1 MGNLYL
7 LFTFSINL
15 KIALKA
21 IKAVVKHKINNF
33 FKKKLAREL
42 LQPDHYTLKKNYYY
56 FLAALDLHCCVR
68 PFSICAKEGL
78 FSSCDV
84 WASHCAG
91 FLLQNKGS
99 RACGLQQLQPTA
111 LAALQYVK
119 SSQTREQTHVPCNGR
134 RICNH

>member
-68 PFSICAKEGL
+68 PFSICAKRGCFLVVMCGL
-78 FSSCDV
+78 LTVLASCCRTRALGHAGFSSC
-84 WASHCAG
+84 
-91 FLLQNKGS
+91 NP
-99 RACGLQQLQPTA
+99 QP
-111 LAALQYVK
+111 
-119 SSQTREQTHVPCNGR
+119 
-134 RICNH
+134 